1 VCPDEILS
9 GRTSELP
16 ARKAFFR
23 AQEKCC
29 QNTITEQIRI
39 DSTEDAMYT
48 TETKTT
54 QSKNNLISTNY
65 YSTTV
70 RGVFRKA
77 RRSAVHLIVI
87 AALGAFALAQQPSQN
102 GAAQN
107 NSGQNYGSPN
117 SGAPAAGTARRGGTR
132 TSVAREI
139 ATVTQREAGPQ
150 KLPLRRVVLYK
161 SGVGYFEHIGKV
173 SGNEDVE
180 IDLTSSQLNDVL
192 KSLTALDMNG
202 GRIVGASYNS
212 QEPAGHQLEQLPVP
226 VANKTTLSDL
236 LQALRGARVEVHAS
250 GATVTGRVLGVE
262 RVKRPSGNLMVEV
275 DRLNLIGEYGEV
287 RQVMLEQGTSVR
299 FTDREL
305 EKQLERAMG
314 LLDASHQEDTRRL
327 ILSTAGTGERTVRVS
342 YISEV
347 PVWKTTYRI
356 VLPERAADKPLLQG
370 WAVVDNTVGED
381 WENVELSLASGAP
394 QSFIQDLSQPLYL
407 RRPMV
412 GLPQAYQLTPQ
423 LHGSTL
429 VPGPSRLVGGV
440 VDPDGKP
447 VVGANVRVLASSGHQ
462 VATGRSGGNGVYL
475 FEGLTQGTYQLEISA
490 NGFKSLKFSS
500 VRVLEGNVSRYDGK
514 LEIGATAMT
523 VSVEAGA
530 GQVLETMNTSVQ
542 NTITG
547 RAISNLPVNSRSST
561 FEGLPKGAMNIT
573 FDGINLQDNLL
584 RSSDGFLGI
593 NDPRINDVNEFGIMT
608 NGNDPSRAGSGAVQM
623 NYVSRAGAMER
634 SVNAGT
640 VGLLGDMFE
649 YRVRDRVTI
658 RKNQSALVPIA
669 QTEIQADKV
678 ALWNASLG
686 MARPLRALWLKNTS
700 DLVLDSGTFN
710 VIEDGA
716 FAGEGLIATRH
727 PGERRLI
734 SYAADL
740 AMQIVQKHEPGLP
753 KVTRVRVANGELVK
767 TVEQR
772 EKTIYTIRN
781 EDTQARVVVIE
792 HPIRNDWKLIEEQKP
807 EEKTADV
814 YRFRVEVAAKETK
827 DFSIEEMKPDDD
839 KTDLKQFDQDDL
851 DSLAKDHSLTPE
863 LEKALK
869 DLIAQS
875 DAIDEMN
882 DEIKDKNGDVEQVFK
897 DQGRLR
903 ENMRAL
909 KGTAEE
915 KALLQR
921 YTKELDEEESQLAR
935 LRKEIAELEAKKKQA
950 QEDMNKTIEKMAF
963 DVKM

>member
-1 VCPDEILS
+1 M
-9 GRTSELP
+9 
-16 ARKAFFR
+16 
-23 AQEKCC
+23 
-29 QNTITEQIRI
+29 
-39 DSTEDAMYT
+39 EDAMYT
-48 TETKTT
+48 IETKTT
-54 QSKNNLISTNY
+54 QGKNNLLNTEQNGKSWREKIVWKTNAI
-65 YSTTV
+65 
-70 RGVFRKA
+70 RKA
-77 RRSAVHLIVI
+77 KRGAVHMFVI
-87 AALGAFALAQQPSQN
+87 AALGAFALAQQPAQTN
-102 GAAQN
+102 GGQN
-107 NSGQNYGSPN
+107 NS
-117 SGAPAAGTARRGGTR
+117 APPAGTARRAGTR
-132 TSVAREI
+132 TSVQREI
-139 ATVTQREAGPQ
+139 SSAMTREAGPQ

-161 SGVGYFEHIGKV
+161 SGVGYFEHVGKV

-226 VANKTTLSDL
+226 VANKTTLTDL
-236 LQALRGARVEVHAS
+236 LQALRGARVEVHSS
-250 GATVTGRVLGVE
+250 GAAVTGRVLGVE

-275 DRLNLIGEYGEV
+275 DRLNLIGENGEV

-305 EKQLERAMG
+305 EKQLEHAMG

-429 VPGPSRLVGGV
+429 VPGPSRLTGSLGNGGGLTGTV
-440 VDPDGKP
+440 LGPDGRAI
-447 VVGANVRVLASSGHQ
+447 VGAKVQLLDNNRNQLGSFNSGSNGEFAASIP
-462 VATGRSGGNGVYL
+462 A
-475 FEGLTQGTYQLEISA
+475 GTYRLEISQP
-490 NGFKSLKFSS
+490 GFKTVEMSS
-500 VRVLEGNVSRYDGK
+500 V
-514 LEIGATAMT
+514 EIIAGRTFNLTQRMELGAMNMSVT
-523 VSVEAGA
+523 VEASGQ
-530 GQVLETMNTSVQ
+530 QVLETQNTSVQ
-542 NTITG
+542 NTRG
-547 RAISNLPVNSRSST
+547 GSRNST
-561 FEGLPKGAMNIT
+561 FEGLPRGAINMT
-573 FDGINLQDNLL
+573 FDGISVQDNLM
-584 RSSDGFLGI
+584 RSSNGLFAI
-593 NDPRINDVNEFGIMT
+593 NSANIDDVQEFGLAT
-608 NGNDPSRAGSGAVQM
+608 NGNDPWRANEGAVHM
-623 NYVSRAGAMER
+623 SYVSKSGVMER
-634 SVNAGT
+634 SVNPGT
-640 VGLLGDMFE
+640 AGLLGDMFE

-716 FAGEGLIATRH
+716 FAGEGLIATLH

-740 AMQIVQKHEPGLP
+740 AMQIVSREQPGDP

-772 EKTIYTIRN
+772 ERTIYTIRN

-792 HPIRNDWKLIEEQKP
+792 HPIRSDWKLIEEQKP
-807 EEKTADV
+807 EEKTAAV

-827 DFSIEEMKPDDD
+827 DFSVEEMKPDDE
-839 KTDLKQFDQDDL
+839 KTELKDFDQDEL
-851 DSLAKDHSLTPE
+851 DALAGEHALTPE

-869 DLIAQS
+869 GMIAQS
-875 DAIDEMN
+875 DAIDDMTE
-882 DEIKDKNGDVEQVFK
+882 EIKGKKGDVEQVFK

-921 YTKELDEEESQLAR
+921 YTKELDEEESQLAQ
-935 LRKEIAELEAKKKQA
+935 LRREIADLEAKKKHA
-950 QEDMNKTIEKMAF
+950 EEEMNKTIEKMAF
-963 DVKM
+963 DVKL